1 MNAQAL
7 IPPSASNID
16 SWEAIGNKYWNYA
29 TLAPYLR
36 KPFSIRLPEEE
47 VASHLQLS
55 WAKELASE
63 SDGPI
68 KASFTDVKENP
79 LGKAWL
85 KTFENLGYPLTA
97 SPFSGKS
104 IGAYSN
110 VSTTNPMTK
119 TRSCANTAYYLP
131 IANRPNLTL
140 ILNAT
145 VQKIILLDGEDSSEK
160 TATGVEYVQDNT
172 VKTISSHKEIILSAG
187 VFNSPKI
194 LELSGI
200 GDPDLLRKHSVDVK
214 IANPFVGTNLQD
226 HAVAGISFEAADGVF
241 TGDDMMRKDPAV
253 LKWAMDLYQTHQA
266 GPFASSGLVSFGYL
280 PTVDFSKDTQALTH
294 FITSISESKS
304 AHPLDKARLSILRS
318 LIEQG
323 DEGTGQFLIFP
334 AQSNAAG
341 NDTTTGL
348 DNDLQPG
355 NFITLAAALSHP
367 ISTGTV
373 HISSKDT
380 SIPPTIDHRYL
391 SNDLDVEILARHIR
405 YVETIAKTGP
415 LCSLLKVNGRRAHPA
430 SLLDNNLEKAKEYA
444 RIGAASNWHSC
455 GTCAMAPRE
464 SGGVV
469 DEKLRVY
476 GVRNLRIVDASIFP
490 LVPQCNLQ
498 SLVYAVAE
506 RASDIIKGDN

>member
-16 SWEAIGNKYWNYA
+16 AWEALGNKDWNYA
-29 TLAPYLR
+29 TLAPYLK
-36 KPFSIRLPEEE
+36 KPFSVKLPDEEI
-47 VASHLQLS
+47 ASHLQLS

-63 SDGPI
+63 TDGPI
-68 KASFTDVKENP
+68 QASFTDVKDNP

-85 KTFENLGYPLTA
+85 NTFENLGYPLTA

-119 TRSCANTAYYLP
+119 TRSCANAAYYLP
-131 IANRPNLTL
+131 VADRPNLTV
-140 ILNAT
+140 ILKAM
-145 VQKIILLDGEDSSEK
+145 VQKILLSNEKDGSEP
-160 TATGVEYVQDNT
+160 TATGVEYVQDGT
-172 VKTISSHKEIILSAG
+172 IKTISSQGEVILSAG

-200 GDPDLLRKHSVDVK
+200 GDPDLLRKHSVEVK
-214 IANPFVGTNLQD
+214 VTSPFVGTNLQD

-241 TGDDMMRKDPAV
+241 TGDDMMRKDPTV
-253 LKWAMDLYQTHQA
+253 LKWAMELYQTHQA

-280 PTVDFSKDTQALTH
+280 PTVDFSKDTQTLKH
-294 FITSISESKS
+294 FLASISESKLV
-304 AHPLDKARLSILRS
+304 HPLDKARLSFLYS
-318 LIEQG
+318 LIEHG
-323 DEGTGQFLIFP
+323 DEGTGQFLLFP
-334 AQSNAAG
+334 AQSTAAG

-355 NFITLAAALSHP
+355 NFITIAAALSHP
-367 ISTGTV
+367 ISAGTV
-373 HISSKDT
+373 HISSKDA

-391 SNDLDVEILARHIR
+391 SNDLDLEILARHIR
-405 YVETIAKTGP
+405 YVETIAKTAP
-415 LCSLLKVNGRRAHPA
+415 LSSLLKVNGRRAHPA
-430 SLLDNNLEKAKEYA
+430 SFSNNDLNKAKEYA
-444 RIGAASNWHSC
+444 KIGAASNWHSC

-469 DEKLRVY
+469 DEKLRVF
-476 GVRNLRIVDASIFP
+476 GVKNLRVVDASIFP

-506 RASDIIKGDN
+506 RASDIIKGQN